1 LKAAIA
7 GGKALLVCGAGVSR
21 AVAGD
26 AAKDWKGLIESA
38 IDAAPK
44 ELGED

>member
-1 LKAAIA
+1 
-7 GGKALLVCGAGVSR
+7 VSR

-38 IDAAPK
+38 IDAALK